1 MQLHFHKAADRQLN
15 EAERRLVGVDAPD
28 IVRPFLAL
36 WGQNETPPLISLPEL
51 ARQTGTGHV
60 LLKDE
65 GQRLNQGSFKAL
77 GGAYAVMA
85 IFKSMLEEHLGSE
98 VAIPQLVSPTAREY
112 AKSIT
117 FCCAT
122 DGNHG
127 KSVATGARLL
137 GCKAVIFVHEGVT
150 AARADA
156 IGADEVIRVEGNYDH
171 SVAEAERISAERKW
185 ILVSDTSWPGYET
198 IPSLV
203 AQGYT
208 VLAEEALQQ
217 FAQQGLQ
224 PPTHVFLQ
232 AGVGGFASSVSG
244 HLSEVLGRENITT
257 IIVEPDRAA
266 CLFET
271 ARAGELRS
279 FTPTRPTIM
288 AMLECYTPSLV
299 AWRILQRTADAFMTV
314 SEEDAKN
321 AMRSLA
327 FRGQGRRGI
336 VAGESGAAGLAGLQ
350 ALAADANARAI
361 LKLDEQSRV
370 LLINTE
376 TATDPA
382 SYEKIVGVPPHLVSG
397 FLARKGTPTAEVR

>member
-1 MQLHFHKAADRQLN
+1 MPLHFHKAADRQMN
-15 EAERRLVGVDAPD
+15 EADRRTMGVDAPD
-28 IVRPFLAL
+28 IVRPFLSL
-36 WGQNETPPLISLPEL
+36 WGRTETPPLISLPEL
-51 ARQTGTGHV
+51 AKHTGTGHV

-98 VAIPQLVSPTAREY
+98 VGIAQLTSPTAREF
-112 AKSIT
+112 ARSMT

-127 KSVATGARLL
+127 KSVAAGARLL
-137 GCKAVIFVHEGVT
+137 GCRAVIFVHGGVT
-150 AARADA
+150 AARAAA

-208 VLAEEALQQ
+208 VLADEALQQ
-217 FAQQGLQ
+217 FALQGLQ
-224 PPTHVFLQ
+224 PPTHAFLQ

-244 HLSEVLGRENITT
+244 HLSEALGRDNITT

-279 FTPTRPTIM
+279 FTPTQPTIM
-288 AMLECYTPSLV
+288 AMLECYKPSLV

-327 FRGQGRRGI
+327 FRGQRRQGI

-350 ALAADANARAI
+350 VLSRDANARAI
-361 LKLDEQSRV
+361 LKLDEHSRV
-370 LLINTE
+370 LLVNTE

-382 SYEKIVGVPPHLVSG
+382 SYEEIVGASPQSISG
-397 FLARKGTPTAEVR
+397 VLARKGTPTAQVQ